1 MTLVGLTAKNLLRNK
16 VRTVLTVLGVA
27 VAIVTFVLLRTVV
40 AAWNGAAD
48 FAAKDRI
55 FTRHKLSFVMSLP
68 KRYYDDVRGAPGI
81 RSATYATWF
90 AGMDPNHDKEFFATI
105 AVDTKTYFDVYD
117 EILVPAADMQ
127 KWREDRSGAIVG
139 DILAK
144 KLGWTVGQRVTL
156 DSGMY
161 PTDPMRPWTFTIDGI
176 YTTTAKSVDRS
187 TFFLHWGY
195 LNDAL
200 PPEMQNE
207 IGWVVSRT
215 TDARRTADTSSA
227 LDRLFS
233 EREVQTLSQDE
244 RTFQTSF
251 LATLSAILGAMD
263 VVSIAIM
270 GIMILVL
277 GNTISMG
284 VRERTS
290 EYGVLR
296 ALGFLPSHI
305 ASFIFG
311 EAVLIG
317 AAGGGVG
324 LAIAYP
330 LVERGVG
337 RWLEENMGSFF
348 PYFRIDTKLAVGAV
362 ALAIGLGVAAAAL
375 PAFRA
380 SRLTVTDALRRVA

>member
-1 MTLVGLTAKNLLRNK
+1 LGL
-16 VRTVLTVLGVA
+16 
-27 VAIVTFVLLRTVV
+27 
-40 AAWNGAAD
+40 
-48 FAAKDRI
+48 
-55 FTRHKLSFVMSLP
+55 
-68 KRYYDDVRGAPGI
+68 
-81 RSATYATWF
+81 
-90 AGMDPNHDKEFFATI
+90 
-105 AVDTKTYFDVYD
+105 
-117 EILVPAADMQ
+117 
-127 KWREDRSGAIVG
+127 
-139 DILAK
+139 
-144 KLGWTVGQRVTL
+144 
-156 DSGMY
+156 
-161 PTDPMRPWTFTIDGI
+161 
-176 YTTTAKSVDRS
+176 
-187 TFFLHWGY
+187 

-200 PPEMQNE
+200 PPELRDE

-215 TDARRTADTSSA
+215 TDARRAADASVA
-227 LDRLFS
+227 LDRLFA
-233 EREVQTLSQDE
+233 EREIQTLSQDE

-270 GIMILVL
+270 GIMVLVL

-296 ALGFLPSHI
+296 ALGFLPGHI
-305 ASFIFG
+305 AAFIFG

-317 AAGGGVG
+317 AVGGGVG

-348 PYFRIDTKLAVGAV
+348 PYFRIDPTLAIFAV
-362 ALAIGLGVAAAAL
+362 ALAVLLGVAGAAL
-375 PAFRA
+375 PALRA